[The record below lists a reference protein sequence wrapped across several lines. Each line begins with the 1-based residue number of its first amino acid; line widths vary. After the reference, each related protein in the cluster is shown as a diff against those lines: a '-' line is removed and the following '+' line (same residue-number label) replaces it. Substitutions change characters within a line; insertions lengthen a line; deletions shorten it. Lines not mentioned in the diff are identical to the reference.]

1 MRAVRQEFL
10 SSLTGLNHGVRTVHP
25 PLKRWASINPS
36 LPGRRGAGPQS
47 RRAIT
52 LCVSHSEYSQH
63 AVDQTTLRHIA
74 VQELRE
80 AIANGEVIE
89 DYPNDKYGPS
99 CLVLGFTDA
108 GRPIHVQCSHPSRS
122 LIKIIT
128 AYQPDPDEW
137 DDFKHRR
144 S

>member
-1 MRAVRQEFL
+1 MALIDAIRAKV
-10 SSLTGLNHGVRTVHP
+10 
-25 PLKRWASINPS
+25 AS
-36 LPGRRGAGPQS
+36 GDF
-47 RRAIT
+47 
-52 LCVSHSEYSQH
+52 EYSQH

-74 VQELRE
+74 VPEIRE

-99 CLVLGFTDA
+99 CLVLGFTTI
-108 GRPIHVQCSHPSRS
+108 GRPIHIQCSHPSRP

-128 AYQPDPDEW
+128 AYLPDPNEW

>member
-1 MRAVRQEFL
+1 MSVPPCYDEFMAL
-10 SSLTGLNHGVRTVHP
+10 IDAIRVKV
-25 PLKRWASINPS
+25 AS
-36 LPGRRGAGPQS
+36 GDF
-47 RRAIT
+47 
-52 LCVSHSEYSQH
+52 EYSQH
-63 AVDQTTLRHIA
+63 AVDQATLRHIP
-74 VQELRE
+74 VQEFRE

-99 CLVLGFTDA
+99 CLVLGFTTA
-108 GRPIHVQCSHPSRS
+108 GRPIHIQCSHASRS

-137 DDFKHRR
+137 TDFKHRR

>member
-1 MRAVRQEFL
+1 MSVPPSYDEFMAL
-10 SSLTGLNHGVRTVHP
+10 
-25 PLKRWASINPS
+25 ID
-36 LPGRRGAGPQS
+36 
-47 RRAIT
+47 AIR
-52 LCVSHSEYSQH
+52 VKVGSGDFEYSQH

-99 CLVLGFTDA
+99 CLVLGFTAA
-108 GRPIHVQCSHPSRS
+108 GRPIHIQCSHPSRP

-128 AYQPDPDEW
+128 AYQPDPEEW

>member
-1 MRAVRQEFL
+1 MAL
-10 SSLTGLNHGVRTVHP
+10 
-25 PLKRWASINPS
+25 ID
-36 LPGRRGAGPQS
+36 
-47 RRAIT
+47 AIR
-52 LCVSHSEYSQH
+52 VKVGSGDFEYSQH

-74 VQELRE
+74 VHEFRE

-99 CLVLGFTDA
+99 CLVMGFTDA
-108 GRPIHVQCSHPSRS
+108 GRPIHVQCSHPSRP

-137 DDFKHRR
+137 DVFKHRR
-144 S
+144 N